1 MVRTAGRSA
10 GLRSIPTGLL
20 LLLLPLL
27 PATLPVETACG
38 SGAVVFNFGDSN
50 SDTGGLTAGL
60 GILLPQEE
68 GRVFFRR
75 SSGRLCDG
83 RLVIDFLCESLNTS
97 YLSPYMEPLGAD
109 FSSGAN
115 FAVAG
120 SCTRPPDVP
129 FALAVQVRQFL
140 RFKLRSLELVA
151 QGAED
156 LIDAEGFSNA
166 IYAIDIGQNDLAA
179 AFSANLSYV
188 QVIERVPSVIH
199 EIKKAIEAM
208 QMQNLYD
215 NGGKKFWVHNT
226 GPLGCLP
233 QKLALPRKH
242 NSSLD
247 PYGCLIP
254 FNNAAKEF
262 NAQLSALCDNLNS
275 ELKNATIV
283 YTDIYSIKYDLI
295 ANHTAYGFETALM
308 ACCGYGGP
316 PYNFNQRIECGA
328 FGSQVCPLGSKY
340 ISWDGVHYTEAAN
353 AIVASKILTT
363 KYSKPN
369 LAFDYFCTA

>member
-1 MVRTAGRSA
+1 MVRAAGRSA
-10 GLRSIPTGLL
+10 RLCSIPTGL

-27 PATLPVETACG
+27 PATLPVEAACG

-50 SDTGGLTAGL
+50 SDTVGLTAGL

-109 FSSGAN
+109 FSNGAN

-120 SCTRPPDVP
+120 SCTRPADVP
-129 FALAVQVRQFL
+129 FSLAVQVRQFL

-156 LIDAEGFSNA
+156 LIDAEGFRNA
-166 IYAIDIGQNDLAA
+166 IYTIDIGQNDLAD

-188 QVIERVPSVIH
+188 QVVQRVPSVIH
-199 EIKKAIEAM
+199 EIKQAIEA
-208 QMQNLYD
+208 
-215 NGGKKFWVHNT
+215 
-226 GPLGCLP
+226 
-233 QKLALPRKH
+233 
-242 NSSLD
+242 SL
-247 PYGCLIP
+247 
-254 FNNAAKEF
+254 
-262 NAQLSALCDNLNS
+262 
-275 ELKNATIV
+275 
-283 YTDIYSIKYDLI
+283 
-295 ANHTAYGFETALM
+295 GFETALM

-316 PYNFNQRIECGA
+316 PYNFNQSIDCGA
-328 FGSQVCPLGSKY
+328 FGSRVCPLGSKH

-369 LAFDYFCTA
+369 LAFDYSCTA

>member
-1 MVRTAGRSA
+1 MVRAAGRSA
-10 GLRSIPTGLL
+10 RLCSIPTGLL

-27 PATLPVETACG
+27 PATLPVEAACG

-83 RLVIDFLCESLNTS
+83 RLVIDFL
-97 YLSPYMEPLGAD
+97 Y
-109 FSSGAN
+109 FSNGAN

-120 SCTRPPDVP
+120 SCTRPADVP
-129 FALAVQVRQFL
+129 FSLAVQVRQFL

-156 LIDAEGFSNA
+156 LIDAEGFRNA
-166 IYAIDIGQNDLAA
+166 IYTIDIGQNDLAD

-188 QVIERVPSVIH
+188 QVVQRVPSVIH
-199 EIKKAIEAM
+199 EIKQAIEA
-208 QMQNLYD
+208 
-215 NGGKKFWVHNT
+215 
-226 GPLGCLP
+226 
-233 QKLALPRKH
+233 
-242 NSSLD
+242 SL
-247 PYGCLIP
+247 
-254 FNNAAKEF
+254 
-262 NAQLSALCDNLNS
+262 
-275 ELKNATIV
+275 
-283 YTDIYSIKYDLI
+283 
-295 ANHTAYGFETALM
+295 GFETALM

-316 PYNFNQRIECGA
+316 PYNFNQSIECGA
-328 FGSQVCPLGSKY
+328 FGSRVCPLGSKH

-369 LAFDYFCTA
+369 LAFDYSCTA